1 MARVNRATDS
11 VRAAITLIPSIR
23 QHSTVIDPDANAKA
37 TTAIPSSGS
46 RGLLQELSI
55 GQAQNKSIAPLSAR
69 SYKDSDPEP
78 NCASIQNFNSNPH
91 SHSNPEPKSINA
103 KHSSRGLRRRAPIDS
118 DTFEPLDAVLEESAI
133 APTAPSFASVASTAA
148 TLAASAKPPYHHS
161 AQANASEIHPLLAAG
176 PECPKRQQ
184 IERHLAGQF
193 EWLLSCPAPVS
204 SAKDQHSPDTGSA
217 CRKRGT
223 VVFGCNL
230 LSRKRRSTSHKATAG
245 CHLANTYTLLA
256 TPLEGDA
263 YSFPDMHIPQAL
275 GDQVDMSLDQ
285 DQPPAYDFHLAT
297 PLKVPEVEIEE
308 VAEQAVSPSLTLI
321 SDRSSSYAGGSSRA
335 GSFSVPRIEDSL
347 EELDKLEEEL
357 EAINA
362 VTQPRRINPDEVKAS
377 PKHLD
382 PRSEAKKAIVSKRA
396 SMGSLSATARIKQ
409 SEKTQPSVRRSTSLV
424 FRHKKEETPEPPR
437 LRSQLSRSKLANTQ
451 VAPPKPPV
459 KSTKPPTVPNFELPG
474 EAVAR
479 RLKEQREARLA
490 QQAETQ
496 KAYVAPPRPKSNKPL
511 TKPNF
516 ELPGEAISRRKR
528 EEREARLKAQ
538 EEEEKK
544 KREFKARPVRSSV
557 APSTLPRET
566 ITSRARQGKPPQ
578 DDDAKNSSDPT
589 KSKRISLGVLRP
601 ARGETVDSKP
611 GQTRGRLANMTS
623 QEDLSRGTST
633 STGSSTGKRNTL
645 SAEELLQTCWMRLS
659 RPVLAGGWLTP
670 ANPGPDVVFRP
681 GPAPRFNVTP
691 PLATNSPPTTARPLK
706 YTQPTRSNLL
716 C

>member
-1 MARVNRATDS
+1 M
-11 VRAAITLIPSIR
+11 
-23 QHSTVIDPDANAKA
+23 
-37 TTAIPSSGS
+37 
-46 RGLLQELSI
+46 
-55 GQAQNKSIAPLSAR
+55 
-69 SYKDSDPEP
+69 
-78 NCASIQNFNSNPH
+78 
-91 SHSNPEPKSINA
+91 
-103 KHSSRGLRRRAPIDS
+103 
-118 DTFEPLDAVLEESAI
+118 
-133 APTAPSFASVASTAA
+133 
-148 TLAASAKPPYHHS
+148 
-161 AQANASEIHPLLAAG
+161 
-176 PECPKRQQ
+176 
-184 IERHLAGQF
+184 
-193 EWLLSCPAPVS
+193 
-204 SAKDQHSPDTGSA
+204 
-217 CRKRGT
+217 
-223 VVFGCNL
+223 VFGCNL

-245 CHLANTYTLLA
+245 CYLANTYTLIA

-285 DQPPAYDFHLAT
+285 DQPPAYDFHPAT

-362 VTQPRRINPDEVKAS
+362 VTQPRRINPDEVKDN

-409 SEKTQPSVRRSTSLV
+409 SERAQPSVRRSTSLV
-424 FRHKKEETPEPPR
+424 FRNKKEETPEPPR

-451 VAPPKPPV
+451 AAPPKPPV
-459 KSTKPPTVPNFELPG
+459 KSTKPLTVPNFELPG

-479 RLKEQREARLA
+479 RLREQREARLA
-490 QQAETQ
+490 QQAEAQ

-544 KREFKARPVRSSV
+544 KREFKARPMRSSA
-557 APSTLPRET
+557 APRTLPRET

-578 DDDAKNSSDPT
+578 GDDAKNNSDPT

-601 ARGETVDSKP
+601 TRGENVDSKP

-645 SAEELLQTCWMRLS
+645 SAEECQQ
-659 RPVLAGGWLTP
+659 
-670 ANPGPDVVFRP
+670 
-681 GPAPRFNVTP
+681 
-691 PLATNSPPTTARPLK
+691 LK
-706 YTQPTRSNLL
+706 RKGKQIFERDNTGYTQDKERERREREAIARVAREQAAERSRAASREWAEKKRRKDLAMRDAMKQGTYQAV
-716 C
+716 